1 MVNPA
6 TGDTA
11 GAALKSRDADASSTR
26 ADVKGVTEQDK
37 EATRK
42 LLNTFL
48 VVDLRAVL
56 RAKCLAVS
64 GIKQDLITRLIE
76 HGCILSDRQAKEI
89 EQLRVMATAGGP
101 FIRLN
106 LQDISSPEAAD
117 KWIETFKT
125 TRGDRSRGSQMIHEG
140 G

>member
-1 MVNPA
+1 M
-6 TGDTA
+6 
-11 GAALKSRDADASSTR
+11 
-26 ADVKGVTEQDK
+26 QDK
-37 EATRK
+37 EATHK

-89 EQLRVMATAGGP
+89 EQLRVMATKSGP
-101 FIRLN
+101 LVRLN
-106 LQDISSPEAAD
+106 LQDVSSPEAAQM
-117 KWIETFKT
+117 WIETFK
-125 TRGDRSRGSQMIHEG
+125 GECGGCSRGSRVIHEEG
-140 G
+140 SVSGHRNTTTAESEAQ